1 MKKHGFF
8 QSKEDSCLFLRI
20 RGTEKTFLVIYV
32 DDGITDSNQQSLID
46 EFQIRFH
53 PVERFEGINVKQNSF
68 CHLASSV
75 RGLRDGERGLLFSL
89 TSVEVKAAITK
100 SATEL

>member
-1 MKKHGFF
+1 MRR
-8 QSKEDSCLFLRI
+8 S
-20 RGTEKTFLVIYV
+20 
-32 DDGITDSNQQSLID
+32 
-46 EFQIRFH
+46 
-53 PVERFEGINVKQNSF
+53 VKQNSF

-100 SATEL
+100 SGTELRVELNITFDLVLTTNLQL

>member
-1 MKKHGFF
+1 VAGSLKPIVRLPDVRNF
-8 QSKEDSCLFLRI
+8 QPPDAMLQTTLSNCIAKQLSV
-20 RGTEKTFLVIYV
+20 TF
-32 DDGITDSNQQSLID
+32 
-46 EFQIRFH
+46 
-53 PVERFEGINVKQNSF
+53 VKQNSF

-89 TSVEVKAAITK
+89 TSVEVEAAITK